1 MKATLL
7 HRASAATLALLAT
20 ASVAQF
26 DPGKVLREPA
36 GVAQHFPDPD
46 VGYAT
51 PGLRE
56 GRSDFASHAEVL
68 AFLDDLARSSPR
80 VRIETLGRSQRGLE
94 MPLVVLSAGAAS
106 DASLPTV
113 LILAQQHGNEP
124 SSGEAAL
131 AVAQLLAG
139 PKAELLERVNVL
151 IVPRANPD
159 GAERF
164 ARTTASGIDVNR
176 DHLLLQTPEAR
187 AIAVATLKYKPQ
199 VVLDLHEFTV
209 GGRWVEKFGAMMKY
223 DALLQPATVG
233 NLDAKLAA
241 AAQREYVDR
250 THAALAAQGL
260 ISFHY
265 YTTSND
271 ARDRTVSM
279 GGVQPDTGRN
289 VAGLR
294 HAISILLEAR
304 GVGLG
309 RAHFLRRVH
318 TQVIA
323 AMTVIE
329 TAADQGRRLVELVR
343 QAGEHAGAQACRG
356 ELVVAAR
363 HSAGRQRL
371 TFLDAVTGA
380 DLPIEV
386 DWRAATP
393 LQVVRQRP
401 RPCGYLLQANEQEAV
416 SRLQMLGVQVLAVV
430 QASRWELER
439 YIVTAQDDGQRQDA
453 RGAIEDAQPIRV
465 LQVRTESASEVIA
478 PGTLYVPLDQALA
491 PLIAAALEPDSQ
503 NSYAANRLLDLEAS
517 RLRRVM
523 KKPLP
528 EWLGQP

>member
-1 MKATLL
+1 MRRVL
-7 HRASAATLALLAT
+7 AAALSLLAT
-20 ASVAQF
+20 SGLAQF
-26 DPGKVLREPA
+26 DPAKALREPPA
-36 GVAQHFPDPD
+36 IARQFPDPD
-46 VGYAT
+46 VRYAT

-56 GRSDFASHAEVL
+56 GRSDFPSHAEVL
-68 AFLDDLARSSPR
+68 AFLDELAAKSPR
-80 VRIETLGRSQRGLE
+80 LKIETIGQSQRGLPI
-94 MPLVVLSAGAAS
+94 PLVVFSRDAA
-106 DASLPTV
+106 LPTV

-139 PKAELLERVNVL
+139 PKAALLERVNVL

-164 ARTTASGIDVNR
+164 ARTTANGIDVNR

-187 AIAVATLKYKPQ
+187 ALAAATLKYKPQ

-209 GGRWVEKFGAMMKY
+209 GGRWVDKFGAMMKY

-233 NLDAKLAA
+233 NLDPKLAA
-241 AAQREYVDR
+241 AAQREYVER
-250 THAALAAQGL
+250 THAALAAQDL

-265 YTTSND
+265 HTTSTD
-271 ARDRTVSM
+271 AQDKTVSM

-289 VAGLR
+289 IAGLR
-294 HAISILLEAR
+294 HAISILIEVR
-304 GVGLG
+304 GVGIG

-323 AMTVIE
+323 ATTIIE
-329 TAADQGRRLVELVR
+329 TAAGQGRRLVELVR
-343 QAGEHAGAQACRG
+343 QAEAAARAQACSG
-356 ELVVAAR
+356 DLVIAAR
-363 HSAGRQRL
+363 HSVARQRL

-380 DLPIEV
+380 ELPLEV

-393 LQVVRQRP
+393 LQVVRTRA
-401 RPCGYLLQANEQEAV
+401 RPCGYLLAASESEALA
-416 SRLQMLGVQVLAVV
+416 RLRMLGVELHAVS
-430 QASRWELER
+430 QAARWEVER
-439 YIVTAQDDGQRQDA
+439 YVVIAQDEGQRQDA

-465 LQVRTESASEVIA
+465 LQVRTERASEVIA
-478 PGTLYVPLDQALA
+478 PGTLYVPLDQPLA

-503 NSYAANRLLDLEAS
+503 SSYAASRLLDLESS

-523 KKPLP
+523 SKPQL
-528 EWLGQP
+528 Q